1 MDGSYCPSSSLTL
14 CPVRDQEEEE
24 EEEVEEEEES
34 MRALNSEVFIYVVK
48 SPTILDYIFRL

>member
-24 EEEVEEEEES
+24 EEEEEEEGEEIEEEEEES
-34 MRALNSEVFIYVVK
+34 MRALDSEVF
-48 SPTILDYIFRL
+48 T

>member
-24 EEEVEEEEES
+24 EVEEEEEEEIEEEEEES
-34 MRALNSEVFIYVVK
+34 MRALDSEVF
-48 SPTILDYIFRL
+48 T